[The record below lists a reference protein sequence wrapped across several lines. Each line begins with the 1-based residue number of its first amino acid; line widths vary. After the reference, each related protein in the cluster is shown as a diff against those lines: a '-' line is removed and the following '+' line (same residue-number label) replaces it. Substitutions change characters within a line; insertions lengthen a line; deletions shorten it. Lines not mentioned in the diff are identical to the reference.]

1 MNLVVKKFAA
11 QAYRTILI
19 TKKDMSMDNFNQ
31 LKNDNNNFEKE
42 ENREVLETG
51 GLEAIGIFGL

>member
-1 MNLVVKKFAA
+1 
-11 QAYRTILI
+11 
-19 TKKDMSMDNFNQ
+19 MSMDDFNQ